1 LDGDTDVHVTREDAM
16 EITLQSV
23 LAFIGLI
30 VCTVWLI
37 GAFTVVW
44 LVWAYWHYLAAIILV
59 AGTMLGI
66 YTHWG

>member
-1 LDGDTDVHVTREDAM
+1 LDGDSDVHVTREDAM
-16 EITLQSV
+16 EMNLQSV

-30 VCTVWLI
+30 VSTVWLI
-37 GAFTVVW
+37 GAFTVAW
-44 LVWAYWHYLAAIILV
+44 LVWTYWYYVAAIILV